1 MMDGSHHDNQVMIQ
15 KRNASGKHIHPPPPP
30 TPTEEGAFPK
40 ITPTPTKGQRTRWLT
55 CWDRGD
61 ALSKVQG
68 GQDTPTNH
76 SLQTLCDFREL
87 L

>member
-40 ITPTPTKGQRTRWLT
+40 ITPTPTKEGAFPKITPTPTKGQRTRWLT
-55 CWDRGD
+55 C
-61 ALSKVQG
+61 
-68 GQDTPTNH
+68 
-76 SLQTLCDFREL
+76 
-87 L
+87 